1 MDIGYYNYHT
11 MLRIIIMDNLKS
23 YSQTSFSRFVNP
35 ILCLRLPDEALL
47 LLTSNLCFAV
57 IVAAMSVCSLVII
70 QYQLSVKLNVY
81 QKRGEVHN
89 REEGEIG

>member
-1 MDIGYYNYHT
+1 
-11 MLRIIIMDNLKS
+11 MDNLKS
-23 YSQTSFSRFVNP
+23 YSQTSFSRFFNP
-35 ILCLRLPDEALL
+35 ILSLRLPDEALL